1 MKRNAGNINIGIFA
15 DKYVGSRAVE
25 FILQNY
31 FTHLKVLVVTDEK
44 SNVLNTIGKY
54 DFPKG
59 KVFLNSELNSELGFK
74 RVFDENLDYIILAWW
89 PYIVGEKILT
99 IPKVG
104 TLNFH
109 PSLLP
114 YNRGK
119 HYNFWTIVEDT
130 PFGVTI
136 HFVDKSIDSGD
147 IVFQKSITKSWEDT
161 GKSLYNKAQ
170 DAMIELFTQNYDKI
184 VKGEYHKIKQDK
196 NMGSFHYGKELEQA
210 SEVFLEKEYSA
221 KQLLNL
227 LRARTFLPHP
237 SCYFFDKGKKYEVR
251 IEIKEVK

>member
-1 MKRNAGNINIGIFA
+1 MRRNAGSINIGIFA
-15 DKYVGSRAVE
+15 DKYVGARTVE

-31 FTHLKVLVVTDEK
+31 FTHLKALVVTDKK
-44 SNVLNTIGKY
+44 SNVLDTIGKY
-54 DFPKG
+54 CFPKDRI
-59 KVFLNSELNSELGFK
+59 FLNSELNSELVL
-74 RVFDENLDYIILAWW
+74 RRIFDKNLDYIILAWW
-89 PYIVGEKILT
+89 PYIVGGRILT

-136 HFVDKSIDSGD
+136 HFVDKLIDSGD
-147 IVFQKSITKSWEDT
+147 IVFQNNITKSWEDT
-161 GKSLYNKAQ
+161 GESLYNKAQ
-170 DAMIELFTQNYDKI
+170 SAMINLFIQNYDRI
-184 VKGEYHKIKQDK
+184 VNGDYQRIKQDENK
-196 NMGSFHYGKELEQA
+196 GSFHYGKELEQS
-210 SEVFLEKEYSA
+210 SEIFLEKKYSA

-227 LRARTFLPHP
+227 LRARTFQPHP
-237 SCYFFDKGKKYEVR
+237 ACYFFDDGRKYEVR

>member
-1 MKRNAGNINIGIFA
+1 MRRNARSINIGIFA
-15 DKYVGSRAVE
+15 DKYVGAKAVE
-25 FILQNY
+25 FLLQNY

-44 SNVLNTIGKY
+44 SNVLDVVDKY
-54 DFPKG
+54 DFRKD
-59 KVFLNSELNSELGFK
+59 KVFLNSELNSELVLK
-74 RVFDENLDYIILAWW
+74 RISDENLDYIILAWW
-89 PYIVGEKILT
+89 PYIVGKKILT
-99 IPKVG
+99 IPEVG

-130 PFGVTI
+130 PFGVTL
-136 HFVDKSIDSGD
+136 HFVDESIDSGD
-147 IVFQKSITKSWEDT
+147 IVFQKNITKSWEDT
-161 GKSLYNKAQ
+161 GESLYKKAQ
-170 DAMIELFTQNYDKI
+170 SAMIDLFIQNYDRI
-184 VKGEYHKIKQDK
+184 VKGEYHKIRQDE
-196 NMGSFHYGKELEQA
+196 NIGSFHYSKELEQA
-210 SEVFLEKEYSA
+210 SKIFLEKQYSA

-237 SCYFFDKGKKYEVR
+237 ACYFFDGGKKYEVR

>member
-1 MKRNAGNINIGIFA
+1 MRRNARSINIGIFA
-15 DKYVGSRAVE
+15 DKYVGAKTVE

-44 SNVLNTIGKY
+44 SNVLDIIGKY
-54 DFPKG
+54 SFPKDN
-59 KVFLNSELNSELGFK
+59 VFLSSELNSESVLK
-74 RVFDENLDYIILAWW
+74 RISDKDLDYIILAWW
-89 PYIVGEKILT
+89 PYIVEKKILT

-136 HFVDKSIDSGD
+136 HFADESIDGGD
-147 IVFQKSITKSWEDT
+147 IIFQKKITKSWEDT
-161 GKSLYNKAQ
+161 GESLYEKAQ
-170 DAMIELFTQNYDKI
+170 SAMIELFTQNYDRI
-184 VKGEYHKIKQDK
+184 VNGNYHRVKQDK
-196 NMGSFHYGKELEQA
+196 NIGSFHYGRELEQA
-210 SEVFLEKEYSA
+210 SEIFLKKKYSA

-227 LRARTFLPHP
+227 LRARTFPPHP
-237 SCYFFDKGKKYEVR
+237 ACYFFDGGRKYEVR